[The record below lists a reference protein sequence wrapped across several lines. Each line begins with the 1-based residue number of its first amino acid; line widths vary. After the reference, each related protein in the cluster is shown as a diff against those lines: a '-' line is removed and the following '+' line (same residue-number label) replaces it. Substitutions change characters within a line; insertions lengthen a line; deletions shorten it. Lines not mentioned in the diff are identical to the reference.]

1 MKRKAF
7 KDFMDQAAGNVLIN
21 AELNEDS
28 LERDGVDVAVLR
40 GVAYGI
46 AVAPAMIDEE
56 PVEFDRGFLIT
67 LIAYSKKCEEYYA
80 ENGAIATISKMAG
93 REVSVDE

>member
-7 KDFMDQAAGNVLIN
+7 KGFMDQAAGNLLIN
-21 AELNEDS
+21 AELNEDR

-56 PVEFDRGFLIT
+56 PVEFDRDFLLT

-80 ENGAIATISKMAG
+80 ERGAVATISKMAG
-93 REVSVDE
+93 REVDVDE

>member
-7 KDFMDQAAGNVLIN
+7 KGFMDQAAGNLLIN

-56 PVEFDRGFLIT
+56 PVEFDRDFLLT

-80 ENGAIATISKMAG
+80 ESGAVATISKLYG
-93 REVSVDE
+93 CEVSVDE

>member
-7 KDFMDQAAGNVLIN
+7 KGFMDQAAGNLLIN
-21 AELNEDS
+21 ADS

-56 PVEFDRGFLIT
+56 PVEFDRDFLLT

-80 ENGAIATISKMAG
+80 ERGAVATISKMAG